1 MWTALL
7 SKELRECGLYAGLA
21 LLALVQ
27 IVGSGMDLP
36 LIPFLDSGRGQEIPF
51 VPSYVFT
58 RETQFTT
65 VAVIL
70 AIVIGLHQ
78 TLWESWRQT
87 TLFLLHR
94 PLPRRQMFVAKL
106 AAGGILLVAITAIP
120 LAVYSLWAATPGT
133 HASPF
138 YWSMTEPWW
147 RTIAA
152 ALVCYL
158 GAFLSGLRPAYWLG
172 SRTWPAIAAVLLAL
186 LLKFE
191 FEWLWPPLIYTGL
204 LLLGALLMYSILDVA
219 ERREYP

>member
-51 VPSYVFT
+51 VPGYERT
-58 RETQFTT
+58 REVQFTT
-65 VAVIL
+65 VAVI
-70 AIVIGLHQ
+70 AAVVVGLHQ

-87 TLFLLHR
+87 TLLLLHR
-94 PLPRRQMFVAKL
+94 PLPRRQIFLAKL
-106 AAGGILLVAITAIP
+106 TSGGLLLIAITAVP
-120 LAVYSLWAATPGT
+120 LVIYSLWAATPGT

-147 RTIAA
+147 RSIAA

-158 GAFLSGLRPAYWLG
+158 GAFLTGLRPAYWLG
-172 SRTWPAIAAVLLAL
+172 SRTWPAITAALLAL
-186 LLKFE
+186 ILKFAPI
-191 FEWLWPPLIYTGL
+191 WPLLAYIGL
-204 LLLGALLMYSILDVA
+204 LMLGALLLYSILDVA